1 MIDAELLTEITP
13 VFFATKT
20 DMDEYRAALIL
31 LNYFRSFESKDTVM
45 EVLER
50 ILVRDAIDTT
60 DAANTGTGKTDAGT
74 DTINT
79 AIDKT
84 GIVYTLDPAFINK
97 TELKTVLET
106 AVNDSISI
114 VEEMMLSGSL
124 DIDGVPFK
132 DSDIWDEDIV
142 ELRKLDLNAVIENVS
157 PEFAGWLYEVY
168 EKMNAA

>member
-1 MIDAELLTEITP
+1 MLDAELLTGLTP

-20 DMDEYRAALIL
+20 DMDEYHAALIL
-31 LNYFRSFESKDTVM
+31 LNYFRAFESNDTVV

-50 ILVRDAIDTT
+50 ILVRDE
-60 DAANTGTGKTDAGT
+60 AGMGNGVSKA
-74 DTINT
+74 D
-79 AIDKT
+79 IDKT
-84 GIVYTLDPAFINK
+84 GSVYILDPAFINK
-97 TELKTVLET
+97 TELKTLLET

-132 DSDIWDEDIV
+132 DPDIWDEDIV
-142 ELRKLDLNAVIENVS
+142 ELRRLDINAVVENIS
-157 PEFAGWLYEVY
+157 PEFSGWLYEVY

>member
-31 LNYFRSFESKDTVM
+31 LNYFRSFESNDTVV

-50 ILVRDAIDTT
+50 ILVRDAADMGIGVAD
-60 DAANTGTGKTDAGT
+60 
-74 DTINT
+74 T

-142 ELRKLDLNAVIENVS
+142 ELRRLDIKAVIENIS
-157 PEFAGWLYEVY
+157 PEFSGWLYEVY
-168 EKMNAA
+168 EKMKAA